1 MHFVVRPTPFLL
13 YYFSFSSSGRRPT
26 ESSCMYTQKK
36 DAGWHGIVFRMQ
48 QSGTMGLKRF
58 LLYPGGPFVV
68 MGDWRAMASLYTAS
82 NKTGQ
87 LTVDGPVAVA
97 WEEFPTNFRIQKS

>member
-13 YYFSFSSSGRRPT
+13 LLFFFLFVWSSPDRVLLSVYA
-26 ESSCMYTQKK
+26 EK